1 MSEQHIPDVTTS
13 PILDKLLEFASF
25 SASLQKLNNTDA
37 LWLCDIPTQDL
48 VTASRQVT
56 RQFADS
62 TYNFC
67 AIVNAKS
74 GKCSEDCAW
83 CAQSRRFRTAA
94 PEYPLIRTEHVL
106 QHARAV
112 ERAGIKRFSLVTSG
126 RKLSPREVRETAEIV
141 RNLKANTKL
150 EICLSSG
157 LLTKDEL
164 KLLHEAGVT
173 RLHCN
178 LESSAEFFPQVCTS
192 HTSQDKIDTLLA
204 ARAVGMDLCSGGII
218 GMGES
223 EADRIRLA
231 VTLRNLQIPSIPI
244 NVLCPIPGTPLE
256 NQPALQT
263 EELLRAVAIFRLI
276 NPRAYLRFAGGR
288 ARFSHNDQLLAM
300 SAGINSAIAGDMLT
314 TAGSAFKEDL
324 DRVKKAGYRLE
335 KDDPKTFDREHL
347 WHPYAGT
354 LTPPLTYRIT
364 GAKGVRIHLDNG
376 QELIDGTSSWWCALF
391 GYQHPKLVQ
400 AACSQAQTLSHVMF
414 GGLTHDPA
422 IELGQ
427 KLLRLVP
434 AGLEKIFF
442 CDSGSVAIEIAM
454 KMAIQYQYACK
465 RPKRTNFVTL
475 RHGYHGDTWNAMSVC
490 DPVSGMHTIFG
501 KHLGSRYFI
510 DSPTSRFDGSW
521 NPADIDELRQC
532 LSLHH
537 EEIAALIL
545 EPIVQGASAM
555 WFYHPRYLHE
565 AAKLCRQYDILF
577 IADEIA
583 TGFGRTGKTFACN
596 WAEVAPDIM
605 TIGKGL
611 TGGMMTLAA
620 TLTTRHVA
628 DTISGTPPHALMH
641 GPTFMA
647 NPLACRVACA
657 SLELFEQFDCETRV
671 HAIEQHLKQALEEL
685 RGLPHVTDIR
695 VCGAVGVVEI
705 DHPVSLRELQPAF
718 VQAGV
723 WVRPFANLC
732 YLMPPLVINPN
743 DLKGLTDGFVHVM
756 QSYLNK

>member
-244 NVLCPIPGTPLE
+244 NVLLPDTRNTIRKSTRSA
-256 NQPALQT
+256 NRRTT
-263 EELLRAVAIFRLI
+263 E
-276 NPRAYLRFAGGR
+276 GGR
-288 ARFSHNDQLLAM
+288 NFSSHQSSCLPTLCGRPRTFLPQRSITSYVCRHQQCYCRRYAHYCWQCFQR
-300 SAGINSAIAGDMLT
+300 
-314 TAGSAFKEDL
+314 GS
-324 DRVKKAGYRLE
+324 
-335 KDDPKTFDREHL
+335 
-347 WHPYAGT
+347 
-354 LTPPLTYRIT
+354 
-364 GAKGVRIHLDNG
+364 
-376 QELIDGTSSWWCALF
+376 
-391 GYQHPKLVQ
+391 
-400 AACSQAQTLSHVMF
+400 
-414 GGLTHDPA
+414 
-422 IELGQ
+422 
-427 KLLRLVP
+427 
-434 AGLEKIFF
+434 
-442 CDSGSVAIEIAM
+442 
-454 KMAIQYQYACK
+454 
-465 RPKRTNFVTL
+465 
-475 RHGYHGDTWNAMSVC
+475 
-490 DPVSGMHTIFG
+490 
-501 KHLGSRYFI
+501 
-510 DSPTSRFDGSW
+510 
-521 NPADIDELRQC
+521 
-532 LSLHH
+532 
-537 EEIAALIL
+537 
-545 EPIVQGASAM
+545 
-555 WFYHPRYLHE
+555 
-565 AAKLCRQYDILF
+565 
-577 IADEIA
+577 
-583 TGFGRTGKTFACN
+583 
-596 WAEVAPDIM
+596 
-605 TIGKGL
+605 
-611 TGGMMTLAA
+611 
-620 TLTTRHVA
+620 
-628 DTISGTPPHALMH
+628 
-641 GPTFMA
+641 
-647 NPLACRVACA
+647 
-657 SLELFEQFDCETRV
+657 
-671 HAIEQHLKQALEEL
+671 
-685 RGLPHVTDIR
+685 
-695 VCGAVGVVEI
+695 
-705 DHPVSLRELQPAF
+705 
-718 VQAGV
+718 
-723 WVRPFANLC
+723 
-732 YLMPPLVINPN
+732 
-743 DLKGLTDGFVHVM
+743 
-756 QSYLNK
+756 